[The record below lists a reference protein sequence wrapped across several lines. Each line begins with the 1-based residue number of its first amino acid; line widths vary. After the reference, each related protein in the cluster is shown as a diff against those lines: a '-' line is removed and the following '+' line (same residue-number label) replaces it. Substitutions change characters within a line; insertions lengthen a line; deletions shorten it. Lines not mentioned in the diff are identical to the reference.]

1 MNNCSLA
8 ACPFGKKLNIR
19 QLQTRHNGN
28 YFMQK
33 STKNV
38 DRKNTFMKI
47 SIISLH
53 GYIQYCNGNRKCYY
67 FWKYGTKYLKCI
79 FKRFLKEYLVS
90 FSAEIPDDKY
100 LELRIWMNHFRNVV
114 FLLYYIYVNARFFSF
129 IIYRRRTFP
138 ICRNFIRQLIIYYTR
153 CYTNN
158 KNFGCVVMYH

>member
-90 FSAEIPDDKY
+90 FLPKY
-100 LELRIWMNHFRNVV
+100 LTTSIWNYGFVWIILKMWYFYYFTFMLMQEFLVSLHIVEEGFRV
-114 FLLYYIYVNARFFSF
+114 F
-129 IIYRRRTFP
+129 
-138 ICRNFIRQLIIYYTR
+138 
-153 CYTNN
+153 
-158 KNFGCVVMYH
+158 

>member
-47 SIISLH
+47 SIISLY

-67 FWKYGTKYLKCI
+67 FWKYGTKYLKI
-79 FKRFLKEYLVS
+79 ILKRYLKEYLVS
-90 FSAEIPDDKY
+90 FSVEIPDDKH
-100 LELRIWMNHFRNVV
+100 LKVRICMNHFRNVV
-114 FLLYYIYVNARFFSF
+114 CLLYYIYANARFLVSLHNVEDRFRF
-129 IIYRRRTFP
+129 
-138 ICRNFIRQLIIYYTR
+138 CRNFKRQL
-153 CYTNN
+153 
-158 KNFGCVVMYH
+158 M

>member
-8 ACPFGKKLNIR
+8 ACLFGKKLNIR

-28 YFMQK
+28 HFMQK

-138 ICRNFIRQLIIYYTR
+138 ICRNFIQQLIIYYTR